1 MRYFKIYFF
10 LALFF
15 ILIFSSE
22 ENYSAVKIKAKK
34 GESFIQYT
42 LVHPLHTIVG
52 KCNDTDCEINYD
64 ETIKKIISVTV
75 MADVLCFESG
85 NSNRDSH
92 MGEAIESIDY
102 PEVSFKSSS
111 VDFIRN
117 DSLFVKG
124 DLTFHGVTKNIGFWV
139 IQRFQNGKS
148 IYSGDFNISLTEF
161 KIEKPSLLGV
171 KTEDKLTML
180 FQIVIPKDLK
190 L

>member
-1 MRYFKIYFF
+1 MRNLKNYFF
-10 LALFF
+10 FTLIF
-15 ILIFSSE
+15 ILFFSSE

-52 KCNDTDCEINYD
+52 KCKDVDCEINYD
-64 ETIKKIISVTV
+64 EALKKIISVNV
-75 MADVLCFESG
+75 VADVLCFESG

-92 MGEAIESIDY
+92 MGEAIDAIDY
-102 PEVSFKSSS
+102 SEVSFKSSS

-124 DLTFHGVTKNIGFWV
+124 DLTFYGVTKNIGFWV
-139 IQRFQNGKS
+139 VQSFQNGKS

-161 KIEKPSLLGV
+161 KIERPSLLTV
-171 KTEDKLTML
+171 KTEDKLAML
-180 FQIVIPKDLK
+180 FMIVIPKDLK
-190 L
+190 